1 MLGMRSSVLGLVTL
15 ALALGLSGCSS
26 NDDGNKASDTNNA
39 GTGNGGSGNGSA
51 GSTSTG
57 KAGSK
62 GTPTVTGD
70 VVGDAHEGVYHL
82 GPVDFA
88 ETQWHNACAPGTKY
102 RKELQA
108 SVGLGGEFIA
118 GVSNAFNDGGG
129 VCDACIL
136 IETGMGKSIVAR
148 VVTYGVEHAD
158 GDIDVSPSVFAAINV
173 SENPRSQTWHFARCP
188 EEGNMQYEFQTGSNP
203 YWTSLW
209 VRNPRMPLAKA
220 EVKTATGKDFVALT
234 RAGDGTLTDASG
246 FGGGAFTLRLTSMD
260 GQVVTEDQPGF
271 KAGALVKSTQQF
283 Q

>member
-70 VVGDAHEGVYHL
+70 VVGD
-82 GPVDFA
+82 
-88 ETQWHNACAPGTKY
+88 
-102 RKELQA
+102 KELQA